1 MKNAR
6 LTTILR
12 NFNKKNV
19 WKLGN
24 SPNELLIFFDIYY
37 VADSDGF
44 DIFGLYQEQ
53 KKSETFSQKILV
65 LKVVQII
72 SVNN

>member
-65 LKVVQII
+65 LKVFQII

>member
-53 KKSETFSQKILV
+53 KKSETFSQKM
-65 LKVVQII
+65 
-72 SVNN
+72 

>member
-44 DIFGLYQEQ
+44 DIFGLYQKQ
-53 KKSETFSQKILV
+53 KKSEIFSQKM
-65 LKVVQII
+65 
-72 SVNN
+72 